1 HQSCPA
7 LYGMSARWAMALVG
21 ILALCAGC
29 NEFPPQKPADWPPP
43 VSPHMAPGPLSN
55 TKPSGPLAPPPTAGP
70 VPETITITNQL
81 DPALL
86 NPPTN
91 FFTLGPGDRLE
102 IQLLGNPATKTT
114 TMVAPDGKLYY
125 DLLPGIDVWG
135 LTLSQAR
142 SQLEHAYSKYVRTPP
157 QISIVLREVA
167 SKHIWILGR
176 VQAPGIYPMTG
187 PTTLLEA
194 LSEAGGSLSLTSYQD
209 QDAAGVGAELADL
222 QRSFV
227 VRNGKLLPVDFS
239 RLLAEGDMSQNIYL
253 QPDDFIYLPSA
264 VAQDVYVLG
273 AVTEPRLVAFHTG
286 MTVAGAVAG
295 AYGTLKE
302 AYLSHVVVVRGS
314 LSRPKVTVVD
324 LKRALQGETN
334 DVAVLPGDIVYV
346 PLSPY
351 RYINHY
357 IDIILN
363 TFVSSVAINEGTR
376 VVGQPQSGVTGV
388 FIPVGSG
395 IQVIP
400 PAATPPIQ

>member
-1 HQSCPA
+1 
-7 LYGMSARWAMALVG
+7 
-21 ILALCAGC
+21 
-29 NEFPPQKPADWPPP
+29 
-43 VSPHMAPGPLSN
+43 
-55 TKPSGPLAPPPTAGP
+55 
-70 VPETITITNQL
+70 
-81 DPALL
+81 
-86 NPPTN
+86 
-91 FFTLGPGDRLE
+91 
-102 IQLLGNPATKTT
+102 
-114 TMVAPDGKLYY
+114 
-125 DLLPGIDVWG
+125 
-135 LTLSQAR
+135 
-142 SQLEHAYSKYVRTPP
+142 
-157 QISIVLREVA
+157 VA